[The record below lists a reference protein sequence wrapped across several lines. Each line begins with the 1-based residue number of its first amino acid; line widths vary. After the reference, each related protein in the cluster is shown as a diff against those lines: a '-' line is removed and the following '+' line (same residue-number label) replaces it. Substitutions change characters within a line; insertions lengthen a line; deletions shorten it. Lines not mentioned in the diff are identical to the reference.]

1 MDLLDNKTTKELLL
15 SMVGELAKAQN
26 EMRCANR
33 DVDKAN
39 KRISFCL
46 AVINALQNRHKD

>member
-1 MDLLDNKTTKELLL
+1 MDIIDNKSTKQLLD

-26 EMRCANR
+26 EMRCAQR
-33 DVDKAN
+33 DTDKAN

>member
-1 MDLLDNKTTKELLL
+1 MDLLDNKTTKELLV

-46 AVINALQNRHKD
+46 AVINALQDRHKD